1 MLEQRSSLCS
11 SMLVHNTIRK
21 PGDDTSDEDVEAP
34 EEDKEILEEVLKLYK
49 ESKQKPRKRRAAT
62 APGSEVRS
70 STLLG
75 AGSPRTVSFAIE
87 DSMPVDEGQK
97 ASVGGEEE
105 GTPNTPGD
113 GNTENGNQKNEYILV
128 IEK

>member
-1 MLEQRSSLCS
+1 M
-11 SMLVHNTIRK
+11 
-21 PGDDTSDEDVEAP
+21 EAP

-49 ESKQKPRKRRAAT
+49 QSKQKTRKRRAAA

-70 STLLG
+70 STLLD

-87 DSMPVDEGQK
+87 DSTPVDEGPR
-97 ASVGGEEE
+97 AAAGGKEE

-113 GNTENGNQKNEYILV
+113 GKTENGNKNNEYILV

>member
-1 MLEQRSSLCS
+1 M
-11 SMLVHNTIRK
+11 
-21 PGDDTSDEDVEAP
+21 EAP

-49 ESKQKPRKRRAAT
+49 QSKQKTRKRRAAA

-70 STLLG
+70 STPLD

-87 DSMPVDEGQK
+87 DSAPVDEGQK
-97 ASVGGEEE
+97 ASVGGEEK

-113 GNTENGNQKNEYILV
+113 GNKKNEYILV